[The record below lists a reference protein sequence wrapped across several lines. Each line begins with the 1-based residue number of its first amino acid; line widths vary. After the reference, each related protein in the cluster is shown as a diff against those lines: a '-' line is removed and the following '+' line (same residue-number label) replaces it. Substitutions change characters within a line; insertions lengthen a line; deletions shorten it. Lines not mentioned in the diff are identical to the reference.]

1 MPSTSTD
8 ADVEE
13 WQQGKSYTVGD
24 RVKKYG
30 VVYESIMDGNTIEPG
45 TFGSEGAWKQ
55 ITQ

>member
-1 MPSTSTD
+1 MPSTPTD

-13 WQQGKSYTVGD
+13 WRQGKSYAVGD
-24 RVKKYG
+24 KVKKYG

-45 TFGSEGAWKQ
+45 TFGSDGAWKQ